1 MFAPSKNGFA
11 VLFHAF
17 AKTETL
23 IPASTSEQAEV
34 KMRLAFDQ
42 TVYMIVVSLQ
52 RLKREI

>member
-23 IPASTSEQAEV
+23 LPASTSEQAEV
-34 KMRLAFDQ
+34 KMRQAFDQ

-52 RLKREI
+52 RLKRAI